1 MTIPATGAT
10 FTLAALENAIA
21 RVEQLHPTKAQFTMM
36 GRTSRHFRF
45 KNLKLRGKKHTYRML
60 TAPATPSRRAKFET
74 AVEGEFPIARQRE
87 YTEFSLSTADLT
99 MFQATQA
106 WNTKREIKQDD
117 LDNSVT
123 RLATM
128 ILQDISGSI
137 GNDVNAQMFEPAT
150 AIMGTVTSIHD
161 LDASGT
167 TYSSGTGYAS
177 KFIRIDGPICRFKK
191 NMILEIYDAST
202 TTTLNVTVKVQDVIA
217 GDDGPP
223 IGGTRPDGLGHGIV
237 CAPATASTGALN
249 TGTTWGATALV
260 ADGDSIR
267 MSGEYNATAQGFH
280 GIPDFF
286 DETVDCHNDV
296 DGNAVDREAVGYS
309 YLNPEV
315 IIPASASEGSE
326 VTFSIEDHFAQLE
339 DTMPFIIDYG
349 RSQRNI
355 GDGFDGAERGIH
367 VGQAMTF
374 IAEPKIVNY
383 VNRTYSQ
390 NTLQFTSTAAGSM
403 DAARMKELFG
413 VVGFQGIVYQSGS
426 LPSIG
431 FLADPNC
438 KPYRGYLIEPDS
450 FQFLVYGDDS
460 PGNDSE
466 VNLKWVDNGN
476 GGRLH
481 TIRGSGGGL
490 TFYVESGAETSVA
503 LTCDQPLANVEFRHI
518 KSDR

>member
-36 GRTSRHFRF
+36 GRTSRHLRF

-74 AVEGEFPIARQRE
+74 AVESEFPVARQRE

-99 MFQATQA
+99 MFQATQS

-128 ILQDISGSI
+128 ILEDISGSI
-137 GNDVNAQMFEPAT
+137 GNDVNAQMFEPSTAVMATVTEIYNADGTSFTGSAGYAT
-150 AIMGTVTSIHD
+150 A
-161 LDASGT
+161 
-167 TYSSGTGYAS
+167 
-177 KFIRIDGPICRFKK
+177 FIRINGPICRFQK
-191 NMILEIYDAST
+191 NMILEIYDASST
-202 TTTLNVTVKVQDVIA
+202 STKNVTVKVQDVIH
-217 GDDGPP
+217 GDDGPWSAGSRVAS
-223 IGGTRPDGLGHGIV
+223 IGPGIK
-237 CAPATASTGALN
+237 CAPVTASTGVLN
-249 TGTTWGATALV
+249 TGTTWGATAV
-260 ADGDSIR
+260 PAAGDTIR

-280 GIPDFF
+280 GLPDFF
-286 DETVDCHNDV
+286 DTTVDCHNDSS
-296 DGNAVDREAVGYS
+296 GSAVDRESTGYS

-315 IIPASASEGSE
+315 IIPSGASDGSE

-339 DTMPFIIDYG
+339 DTMPFIINYG
-349 RSQRNI
+349 RRHRNI
-355 GDGFDGAERGIH
+355 GEGDNGPEDGISIKK
-367 VGQAMTF
+367 AMTF
-374 IAEPKIVNY
+374 ITTPSIVNY

-390 NTLQFTSTAAGSM
+390 NTLQFTSTAAGTM

-413 VVGFQGIVYQSGS
+413 VVGFEGIVYHSGS

-450 FQFLVYGDDS
+450 FQFVVYGDDS
-460 PGNDSE
+460 PGNDTE

-481 TIRGSGGGL
+481 TIRGTNGGL

-503 LTCDQPLANVEFRHI
+503 LTCDQPLANVEFRYI